1 MSSFLP
7 VSELAMLLRA
17 AFLLRNSALKYFF
30 FKLSSVPFFF
40 EIPRAREETR
50 QFRHTSD
57 INQYSDSLEQSV
69 NFQTIQRSHEMK
81 KNWDLTSWRLES
93 SMTHNFIWNTEKKSI
108 EFLKFSRRFCDI
120 CHGEWTKSNTAYYSG
135 KILRFIR
142 HAGHSLRFA
151 SYIKV
156 NALPWLKNG
165 RILPLCNIC
174 LFNLPS
180 WRTCHLLC
188 CSRVEIEER
197 DQASKVFQSLTA
209 EEASVGIPTVQWS
222 PLTLSTFRSL
232 LFPTL
237 GIGFCHI
244 EMEKALLRSTGCFQL
259 SRSRGCYY
267 LHFNPPTYCIIAIK
281 YDT

>member
-81 KNWDLTSWRLES
+81 KNWDLTSWKLES
-93 SMTHNFIWNTEKKSI
+93 SMTHNFILNTEKKI
-108 EFLKFSRRFCDI
+108 NWILEFFRRFCDI

-156 NALPWLKNG
+156 NAFYLGWKMG
-165 RILPLCNIC
+165 AFFHFVTFVFSIFHRGE
-174 LFNLPS
+174 
-180 WRTCHLLC
+180 RALLC

-244 EMEKALLRSTGCFQL
+244 EMEKALLRSTGCTLTAQIQMQGTMCHT
-259 SRSRGCYY
+259 SWTV
-267 LHFNPPTYCIIAIK
+267 N
-281 YDT
+281 

>member
-156 NALPWLKNG
+156 NAFYLGWKMG
-165 RILPLCNIC
+165 AFFHFVTFVFSIFHRGERAT
-174 LFNLPS
+174 FS
-180 WRTCHLLC
+180 AAHE
-188 CSRVEIEER
+188 SR
-197 DQASKVFQSLTA
+197 
-209 EEASVGIPTVQWS
+209 
-222 PLTLSTFRSL
+222 
-232 LFPTL
+232 
-237 GIGFCHI
+237 
-244 EMEKALLRSTGCFQL
+244 
-259 SRSRGCYY
+259 
-267 LHFNPPTYCIIAIK
+267 
-281 YDT
+281 